1 MGCNHSSICSND
13 VLIDVLVD
21 FTKKLYSGDE
31 TKKLDS
37 ITDKREK
44 VYILHEIISGNTKT
58 GQIKEEKLETLIED
72 IRDKLSD
79 AAAKWYIEDGIKKEV
94 LKRMETR
101 EKEYLNEM
109 KLQVINKHTG
119 LENASTLKKYADLE
133 RMKQIKLSKSIM
145 ELLRPQKQ
153 EEIVGQQNA
162 VAALMSKIASP
173 FPQHVI
179 LYGPPGVGKTTA
191 ARLAS
196 DIAKSRKYTPFGKTA
211 KFVEVNATTLRW
223 DPKESINPLL
233 GSVHDP
239 IFQGAN
245 KEFAE
250 LGIPEPKLGLV
261 TEAHGGILFIDEIG
275 ELDVMFQNKLLKVLE
290 DKKVKFD
297 SSYYD
302 INNEKIPRY
311 IKLLFEEGA
320 PADFVLIGATTRS
333 PEEINPA
340 LRSRCA
346 EVFFN
351 PLNSSDI
358 TKIVK
363 NAANKLGAGISEE
376 GAELISSYTYEAR
389 KAVNILADCYSS
401 RICDYSED
409 NNIEISIDYIKEVIK
424 KGRFVP
430 VNKKK
435 AESIKEIGRINGLGV
450 NGFLGSVIELEAV
463 CFELE
468 DESGSV
474 RFNETAGSMTKD
486 SLFNAL
492 SVVRKITNKN
502 MNNYDIHVN
511 CVGGGKVDGPSAGTA
526 ITCLVYSAVMGK
538 PVRQDTCITGEISLR
553 GCIKAVG
560 GIVEKILGAKRAG
573 FKNVIIPEENRC
585 EAEGIDGINIITAG
599 NIQEVIRFMFED
611 AKYLGVDA
619 IERNGAENTTQ

>member
-1 MGCNHSSICSND
+1 MGLNHSNLRSKD
-13 VLIDVLVD
+13 VSIDVLVD
-21 FTKKLYSGDE
+21 YTKKLYSSDK

-37 ITDKREK
+37 VTNNKEK
-44 VYILHEIISGNTKT
+44 VCILREIVSGN
-58 GQIKEEKLETLIED
+58 KETEEIEENELEYIIED
-72 IRDKLSD
+72 IKDKLSD
-79 AAAKWYIEDGIKKEV
+79 AAAKRYIEDGIKREV
-94 LKRMETR
+94 IKRMETR

-119 LENASTLKKYADLE
+119 LENASTLKKYANLE
-133 RMKQIKLSKSIM
+133 CMKQIKLSKSIM
-145 ELLRPQKQ
+145 DVMRPKKQ
-153 EEIVGQQNA
+153 EEIIGQQNS
-162 VAALMSKIASP
+162 VSALISKIASP

-191 ARLAS
+191 ARLALE
-196 DIAKSRKYTPFGKTA
+196 IAKGRKHTPFGKSA
-211 KFVEVNATTLRW
+211 KFVEVDATTLRW

-245 KEFAE
+245 RELAE
-250 LGIPEPKLGLV
+250 MGVPEPKPGLV
-261 TEAHGGILFIDEIG
+261 TEAHGGVLFIDEIG
-275 ELDVMFQNKLLKVLE
+275 EMDMMLQNKLLKVLE

-302 INNEKIPRY
+302 INNDKIPRY

-351 PLNSSDI
+351 PLSSSDI
-358 TKIVK
+358 TEIVI
-363 NAANKLGAGISEE
+363 NAANKLGAGISNE

-401 RICDYSED
+401 TINDSYD
-409 NNIEISIDYIKEVIK
+409 NTHIEISAECIKEVIS

-450 NGFLGSVIELEAV
+450 NGFIGNVIEFEAV
-463 CFELE
+463 CFPRE

-492 SVVRKITNKN
+492 SVVRKITGINTN
-502 MNNYDIHVN
+502 RFDIHVN
-511 CVGGGKVDGPSAGTA
+511 CIGGGKVDGPSAGAA
-526 ITCLVYSAVMGK
+526 ITCLVYSAVMER
-538 PVRQDTCITGEISLR
+538 PARQDTCITGEISIR

-560 GIVEKILGAKRAG
+560 GIVEKIQGAKRAG
-573 FKNVIIPEENRC
+573 FKNVIIPEENKE
-585 EAEGIDGINIITAG
+585 EACAIDGINVIAAG
-599 NIQEVIRFMFED
+599 NIQEVIRFMFE
-611 AKYLGVDA
+611 
-619 IERNGAENTTQ
+619 E

>member
-1 MGCNHSSICSND
+1 MGRNHSNIRSND
-13 VLIDVLVD
+13 VSIDVLVD
-21 FTKKLYSGDE
+21 FTKKLYSGDK

-37 ITDKREK
+37 TTDKREK
-44 VYILHEIISGNTKT
+44 VYILQEIVSGNTKT
-58 GQIKEEKLETLIED
+58 DEIEEDKLEILIED
-72 IRDKLSD
+72 IKDKLSD
-79 AAAKWYIEDGIKKEV
+79 AAAKRYIEDGIKREV
-94 LKRMETR
+94 LKRMETK

-133 RMKQIKLSKSIM
+133 RMKQIKLSKSIV

-153 EEIVGQQNA
+153 EEIIGQQNS

-191 ARLAS
+191 ARLALE
-196 DIAKSRKYTPFGKTA
+196 IAKSRKHTPFGKTA

-245 KEFAE
+245 REFAE
-250 LGIPEPKLGLV
+250 LGIPEPKPGLV
-261 TEAHGGILFIDEIG
+261 TEAHGGVLFIDEIG

-302 INNEKIPRY
+302 IYNENIPRY

-333 PEEINPA
+333 PGEINLA
-340 LRSRCA
+340 LRSRCT

-351 PLNSSDI
+351 PLSSSDI

-363 NAANKLGAGISEE
+363 NAADKLGVGISEE

-401 RICDYSED
+401 MICDCSED
-409 NNIEISIDYIKEVIK
+409 KNIEISVDCIREVIK

-435 AESIKEIGRINGLGV
+435 TESTKEIGRINGLGV
-450 NGFLGSVIELEAV
+450 SGFFGSVIELEAV
-463 CFELE
+463 CFKLE

-492 SVVRKITNKN
+492 SVVRKITNIN
-502 MNNYDIHVN
+502 MNHYDIHVN
-511 CVGGGKVDGPSAGTA
+511 CVGGGKVDGPSAGAA
-526 ITCLVYSAVMGK
+526 ITCLVYSAVMEK
-538 PVRQDTCITGEISLR
+538 PIRQDTCITGEISLR

-573 FKNVIIPEENRC
+573 FENIIIPGENKC
-585 EAEGIDGINIITAG
+585 EVERIDGINIIIAG
-599 NIQEVIRFMFED
+599 NIQEVIRFMFE
-611 AKYLGVDA
+611 
-619 IERNGAENTTQ
+619 E

>member
-1 MGCNHSSICSND
+1 VGHNRSNLRSKD
-13 VLIDVLVD
+13 VSIDVLVD
-21 FTKKLYSGDE
+21 YTKKLYSSDK

-37 ITDKREK
+37 VTDNKEK
-44 VYILHEIISGNTKT
+44 VYILNEIVAGKKKT
-58 GQIKEEKLETLIED
+58 EIVAEDELECLIED
-72 IRDKLSD
+72 IKDKLSD
-79 AAAKWYIEDGIKKEV
+79 VAAKRYIEDGIKREV
-94 LKRMETR
+94 VKRMETK

-119 LENASTLKKYADLE
+119 LENATTLKKYANLE
-133 RMKQIKLSKSIM
+133 CMKQIKLSKSVM
-145 ELLRPQKQ
+145 DVMRPKKQ
-153 EEIVGQQNA
+153 EEIIGQQNS
-162 VAALMSKIASP
+162 VSALISKIASP

-191 ARLAS
+191 ARLALEV
-196 DIAKSRKYTPFGKTA
+196 AKGRKHTPFSKNA
-211 KFVEVNATTLRW
+211 KFIEVDATTLRW

-245 KEFAE
+245 KELAE
-250 LGIPEPKLGLV
+250 MGVPEPKPGLV
-261 TEAHGGILFIDEIG
+261 TEAHGGVLFIDEIG
-275 ELDVMFQNKLLKVLE
+275 EMDVMLQNKLLKVLE

-302 INNEKIPRY
+302 INNDNIPRY

-340 LRSRCA
+340 LRSRCT

-351 PLNSSDI
+351 PLSSSDI
-358 TKIVK
+358 TEIVI
-363 NAANKLGAGISEE
+363 NAANKLGSRISNE

-401 RICDYSED
+401 MINGSSEGR
-409 NNIEISIDYIKEVIK
+409 NIEISTECIREVIS
-424 KGRFVP
+424 KGRLIP

-435 AESIKEIGRINGLGV
+435 AGSTKEIGRINGLGV
-450 NGFLGSVIELEAV
+450 NGFIGSVIEFEAV
-463 CFELE
+463 CFPIE
-468 DESGSV
+468 DESGTI

-492 SVVRKITNKN
+492 SVVRKITGIN
-502 MNNYDIHVN
+502 MNKFDIHVN
-511 CVGGGKVDGPSAGTA
+511 CIGGGKVDGPSAGAA
-526 ITCLVYSAVMGK
+526 ITCLVYSAVMER
-538 PVRQDTCITGEISLR
+538 PARQDTCITGEISIR

-560 GIVEKILGAKRAG
+560 GIVEKIQGAKRAG
-573 FKNVIIPEENRC
+573 FKNVIIPEENKE
-585 EAEGIDGINIITAG
+585 EACGMDGINIIAAG
-599 NIQEVIRFMFED
+599 NIQEVIRFMFE
-611 AKYLGVDA
+611 
-619 IERNGAENTTQ
+619 E

>member
-1 MGCNHSSICSND
+1 MGHNLSNFRSKD
-13 VLIDVLVD
+13 VSIDVLVD
-21 FTKKLYSGDE
+21 YTKKLYSSDK

-37 ITDKREK
+37 TKDNKEK
-44 VYILHEIISGNTKT
+44 VYILHEIVSGKMKT
-58 GQIKEEKLETLIED
+58 EKFEEDKIESLIED
-72 IRDKLSD
+72 IKDKLSD
-79 AAAKWYIEDGIKKEV
+79 TAAKRYIEEGIKREV
-94 LKRMETR
+94 IKRMETR

-119 LENASTLKKYADLE
+119 PENASTLKKYADLE
-133 RMKQIKLSKSIM
+133 CMKQIKLSKSIM
-145 ELLRPQKQ
+145 DVMRPQKQ
-153 EEIVGQQNA
+153 KEIIGQQNS
-162 VAALMSKIASP
+162 VSALISKLASP

-191 ARLAS
+191 ARLALE
-196 DIAKSRKYTPFGKTA
+196 IARGRKHTPFGRSA
-211 KFVEVNATTLRW
+211 KFVEVDATTLRW

-245 KEFAE
+245 RELAE
-250 LGIPEPKLGLV
+250 MGIPEPKPGLV
-261 TEAHGGILFIDEIG
+261 TEAHGGVLFIDEIG
-275 ELDVMFQNKLLKVLE
+275 ELDMMFQNKLLKVLE
-290 DKKVKFD
+290 DKKVRFD

-302 INNEKIPRY
+302 INNENIPRY

-351 PLNSSDI
+351 PLSSSDI
-358 TKIVK
+358 AEIVI
-363 NAANKLGAGISEE
+363 NAANKLGAGISNE
-376 GAELISSYTYEAR
+376 GAELISNYTFEAR

-401 RICDYSED
+401 AINDSDED
-409 NNIEISIDYIKEVIK
+409 NNIEISADCIKEVIS
-424 KGRFVP
+424 KGRLVP

-435 AESIKEIGRINGLGV
+435 AESTKEIGRINGLGV
-450 NGFLGSVIELEAV
+450 NGFIGSVIELEAM
-463 CFELE
+463 CFLRE

-492 SVVRKITNKN
+492 SVVRKITGKN
-502 MNNYDIHVN
+502 MNKFDIHVN
-511 CVGGGKVDGPSAGTA
+511 CIGGGKVDGPSAGVA
-526 ITCLVYSAVMGK
+526 ITCLVYSAVMEQ
-538 PVRQDTCITGEISLR
+538 PARQDTCITGEISIR

-560 GIVEKILGAKRAG
+560 GIVEKIQGAKRAG
-573 FKNVIIPEENRC
+573 FKNVIIPEDNKD
-585 EAEGIDGINIITAG
+585 EAKGLDGINIITAG
-599 NIQEVIRFMFED
+599 NIQDVIRFMFE
-611 AKYLGVDA
+611 
-619 IERNGAENTTQ
+619 EQ